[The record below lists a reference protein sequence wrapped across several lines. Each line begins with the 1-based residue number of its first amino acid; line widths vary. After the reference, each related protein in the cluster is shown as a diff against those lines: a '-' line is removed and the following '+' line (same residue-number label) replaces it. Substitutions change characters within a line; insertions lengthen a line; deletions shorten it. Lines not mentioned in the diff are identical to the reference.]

1 MCKRRPCERWVI
13 SCTRA
18 LHEGPARRRALHQEG
33 ALHEGFLCKGGGD
46 ARQAVRDGV
55 GVQRG
60 RRCTGVLHK
69 GLPPGVLARALCTT
83 GSFARGG
90 RWVCGWGG
98 GGGVQWAGVQRPKSY
113 DACTRAL
120 HEAVQSP
127 KWCDACTRALH
138 EGFLPELCTAFC
150 TRDPM
155 WGRMGRIKWPG
166 VQRAALHTH
175 HPPSV
180 QLLHD
185 CFAPGITW
193 GALHGGGECC

>member
-1 MCKRRPCERWVI
+1 MCKRQPCKRWVI

-18 LHEGPARRRALHQEG
+18 LHEGPARRRALHKEG

-46 ARQAVRDGV
+46 ARQEVREGV

-98 GGGVQWAGVQRPKSY
+98 GGG
-113 DACTRAL
+113 RA
-120 HEAVQSP
+120 
-127 KWCDACTRALH
+127 TGGRAK
-138 EGFLPELCTAFC
+138 A
-150 TRDPM
+150 
-155 WGRMGRIKWPG
+155 K
-166 VQRAALHTH
+166 V
-175 HPPSV
+175 V
-180 QLLHD
+180 
-185 CFAPGITW
+185 
-193 GALHGGGECC
+193 

>member
-46 ARQAVRDGV
+46 ARQEVREGV

-60 RRCTGVLHK
+60 CRCTGVLHK
-69 GLPPGVLARALCTT
+69 GLPPRVLARALCTT

-90 RWVCGWGG
+90 RWVCGWRGG
-98 GGGVQWAGVQRPKSY
+98 GVGVQWAGVQRPKLS
-113 DACTRAL
+113 
-120 HEAVQSP
+120 
-127 KWCDACTRALH
+127 DACTRALH

-155 WGRMGRIKWPG
+155 WGWMGRIKGPG